1 VTHHCNAIEAA
12 AWILGVAMLST
23 YGGVRYRQAL
33 AREAGVAAFELSRRE
48 HGDAASTQTASA
60 SGAPAVRNRP
70 DMSTWSTQRIDAYRK
85 SSNASAIPE
94 AVLRIPRL
102 ELAVPV
108 FAGTS
113 ETNLDRGA
121 GFIEGTARTGG
132 AGNVGIAAHRDG
144 FFRVL
149 KDVQVGDV
157 VLLEQPAATHIYKV
171 AATRIVEPADIDV
184 LGDTALPTVTLV
196 TCYPFYFVGS
206 APKRFIVHA
215 QLVMPAP
222 SRDRKTV
229 L

>member
-1 VTHHCNAIEAA
+1 VTHNRYGIEAA

-33 AREAGVAAFELSRRE
+33 AREAGVAAFEVARRE
-48 HGDAASTQTASA
+48 HGDVAGSQTARA
-60 SGAPAVRNRP
+60 SGAAAVGNRP
-70 DMSTWSTQRIDAYRK
+70 DMSTWSAQRIHAYRK
-85 SSNASAIPE
+85 SSNASAIPA

-113 ETNLDRGA
+113 EANLDRGA
-121 GFIEGTARTGG
+121 GFIEGTARSGG

-149 KDVQVGDV
+149 KDVQVSDL
-157 VLLEQPAATHIYKV
+157 VLLEQPAATHIYRV
-171 AATRIVEPADIDV
+171 ATTRIVEPADIAV
-184 LGDTALPTVTLV
+184 LGETAVPTVTLV

-206 APKRFIVHA
+206 APQRFIVQA
-215 QLVMPAP
+215 QLVTPAP